1 MILDSYLFAGDA
13 KMKRVRCTIF
23 CLTTLLLTASTV
35 GAQDLSKYRGFSLG
49 ANLATVLKLTDQKL
63 ADATVTHNGPALFQE
78 VTWWPPNIPGP
89 SYRADSVEQ
98 ILFSFY
104 NGTLYKMSVTY
115 DESSTQGLTAGDM
128 VKSISASYGLSTTL
142 APAADP
148 AAIDRYETKGSL
160 VATWEDTEYSF
171 NLVHSAFTERF
182 GLVLY
187 SKRANA
193 EAELAIAETVRLEK
207 QNGPKREAERQKK
220 QTDDL
225 EVVRQKNQKTFR
237 P

>member
-1 MILDSYLFAGDA
+1 MTSNSHLFAGDA
-13 KMKRVRCTIF
+13 KMKRARCAI
-23 CLTTLLLTASTV
+23 LSVATLLLAAAPA

-49 ANLATVLKLTDQKL
+49 SNLATVLKLTNQKL
-63 ADATVTHNGPALFQE
+63 ADATVTHNGPVLFQE

-89 SYRADSVEQ
+89 AYRADSVEQ

-115 DESSTQGLTAGDM
+115 DESSTEGLTAGDL
-128 VKSISASYGLSTTL
+128 VKSISASYGPTTTL

-148 AAIDRYETKGSL
+148 ASIDRYETKGSL
-160 VATWEDTEYSF
+160 VASWEDTNYSF

-207 QNGPKREAERQKK
+207 QNGPNREAERQKK

-225 EVVRQKNQKTFR
+225 EVVRQKNQKIFR

>member
-1 MILDSYLFAGDA
+1 M
-13 KMKRVRCTIF
+13 KMKIIRCSILCLSTIF
-23 CLTTLLLTASTV
+23 LMASTLR
-35 GAQDLSKYRGFSLG
+35 GQDLSTYRGFSIG
-49 ANLATVLKLTDQKL
+49 ANLATVLKLNGQKL
-63 ADATVTHNGPALFQE
+63 ADATVTHDGPVLFQE

-89 SYRADSVEQ
+89 AYRADSVEQ

-115 DESSTQGLTAGDM
+115 DQSSTEGLTAGDM
-128 VKSISASYGLSTTL
+128 VKSISVKYGPSTTL

-148 AAIDRYETKGSL
+148 ASIDRYESKGSL
-160 VATWEDTEYSF
+160 VASWENAQYSF

-207 QNGPKREAERQKK
+207 LDGPKREAERQKK

-225 EVVRQKNQKTFR
+225 AVVRQKNQKTFR

>member
-1 MILDSYLFAGDA
+1 MI
-13 KMKRVRCTIF
+13 KTIRCAIL
-23 CLTTLLLTASTV
+23 CIAATLLIASTV
-35 GAQDLSKYRGFSLG
+35 HAQGLSTYRGFSLG
-49 ANLATVLKLTDQKL
+49 TKLETVLKQTDQKL
-63 ADATVTHNGPALFQE
+63 ADATVTHGGPALFQE

-115 DESSTQGLTAGDM
+115 DQSSTEGLTAGDM
-128 VKSISASYGLSTTL
+128 VKSIAATYGPSTTL
-142 APAADP
+142 APAADS
-148 AAIDRYETKGSL
+148 ASIDKYETKGSL
-160 VATWEDTEYSF
+160 VASWEDTQYSL

-182 GLVLY
+182 GVVLY

-207 QNGPKREAERQKK
+207 QDGPKREAERQKK

-225 EVVRQKNQKTFR
+225 EAARQKNQKTFR

>member
-1 MILDSYLFAGDA
+1 MA
-13 KMKRVRCTIF
+13 
-23 CLTTLLLTASTV
+23 TLLLTVYTV
-35 GAQDLSKYRGFSLG
+35 RAQDLSQYRGFSLG
-49 ANLATVLKLTDQKL
+49 ADLATVLKLTDQKL
-63 ADATVTHNGPALFQE
+63 ADATVTHSGPALFQE
-78 VTWWPPNIPGP
+78 LTWWPPNIPGP
-89 SYRADSVEQ
+89 AYRADSVEQ

-104 NGTLYKMSVTY
+104 NGILYKMSVTY
-115 DESSTQGLTAGDM
+115 DEPSTEGLTAGDM
-128 VKSISASYGLSTTL
+128 VKSISASYGPSTTL

-148 AAIDRYETKGSL
+148 ASMDRYETKGSL
-160 VATWEDTEYSF
+160 VASWEDTKYSF

-225 EVVRQKNQKTFR
+225 EVVRQKNQKAFR

>member
-1 MILDSYLFAGDA
+1 MI
-13 KMKRVRCTIF
+13 KTIRSAIL
-23 CLTTLLLTASTV
+23 CVAATLLIASTV
-35 GAQDLSKYRGFSLG
+35 HAQDLSTYRGFSLG
-49 ANLATVLKLTDQKL
+49 TKLETVLKLTDQKL
-63 ADATVTHNGPALFQE
+63 ADATVTHNGSSLFQE

-89 SYRADSVEQ
+89 AYRADSVEQ

-160 VATWEDTEYSF
+160 VATWEDTE
-171 NLVHSAFTERF
+171 
-182 GLVLY
+182 
-187 SKRANA
+187 
-193 EAELAIAETVRLEK
+193 
-207 QNGPKREAERQKK
+207 
-220 QTDDL
+220 
-225 EVVRQKNQKTFR
+225 
-237 P
+237 

>member
-1 MILDSYLFAGDA
+1 MI
-13 KMKRVRCTIF
+13 KTIRSAIL
-23 CLTTLLLTASTV
+23 CVAATLLIASTV
-35 GAQDLSKYRGFSLG
+35 RAQDLSTSRGFSLG
-49 ANLATVLKLTDQKL
+49 TKLETVLKQTDQKL
-63 ADATVTHNGPALFQE
+63 TDATVTHAGPALFQE

-89 SYRADSVEQ
+89 AYRADSVEQ

-104 NGTLYKMSVTY
+104 NGALYKMSVTY
-115 DESSTQGLTAGDM
+115 DQSSTEGLTAGDM
-128 VKSISASYGLSTTL
+128 AKSISATYGPSTTL

-148 AAIDRYETKGSL
+148 ASIDRYETKGSL
-160 VATWEDTEYSF
+160 VASWEDAQYSF

-207 QNGPKREAERQKK
+207 QDGPKREAERQKK

-225 EVVRQKNQKTFR
+225 EVARQKNQKTFR

>member
-1 MILDSYLFAGDA
+1 MVKTIRYAILCFAA
-13 KMKRVRCTIF
+13 
-23 CLTTLLLTASTV
+23 TLLIASTV
-35 GAQDLSKYRGFSLG
+35 RAQDLSKYRGFSLG
-49 ANLATVLKLTDQKL
+49 TKLETVLKQTDQKL
-63 ADATVTHNGPALFQE
+63 TDATVTHGGPALFQE

-115 DESSTQGLTAGDM
+115 DQSSTEGLTAGDM
-128 VKSISASYGLSTTL
+128 AKSISATYGPSTTL

-148 AAIDRYETKGSL
+148 ASIDRYETKGSL
-160 VATWEDTEYSF
+160 VASWEDTQYSF

-182 GLVLY
+182 GVVLY

-207 QNGPKREAERQKK
+207 QDGPKREAERQKK

-225 EVVRQKNQKTFR
+225 EAARQKNQKTFR